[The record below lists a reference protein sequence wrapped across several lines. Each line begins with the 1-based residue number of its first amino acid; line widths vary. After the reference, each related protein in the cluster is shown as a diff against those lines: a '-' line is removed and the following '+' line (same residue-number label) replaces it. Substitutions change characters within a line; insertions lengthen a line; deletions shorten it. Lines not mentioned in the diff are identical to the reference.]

1 MARLGY
7 IGNDSKIFHINENPD
22 NSVLR
27 KKKEEEPA
35 LVKVAETVKPTT
47 QTFNS
52 ESSKTQTFTQPTAKA
67 KESKKESKNEKK
79 KASLKDALNNYKE
92 TIKNSAVANQ
102 GFNLSNAISDMAN
115 LSDANKQ
122 LLESAPIIGN
132 YYRTQNQGRKNAV
145 NLATNM
151 GSGAIGTMEKA
162 ADAAGDLVFNPIE
175 QRYNYAFDYLTKGK
189 KTADENLAD
198 LKKMQERDIKKNR
211 TEKFLEDTGYNDIAD
226 ELEKGSAIK
235 RSNLG
240 GQISQGL
247 GGMVP
252 ALVLGQ
258 AWGGAPELTNI
269 SGLQGKE
276 RLAAALGNVGK
287 TYMAQL
293 PSNAVLGASSYGGG
307 MEEALNDGASM
318 NRARAYGLTNAGIE
332 QLTEMLTGGVPGLE
346 GKGGIDQLVDPLINR
361 NTNGYLN
368 ALLRAGYGALGEGLE
383 ESAGTYLD
391 ALARRGILEQ
401 NIDWNE
407 VNKEALQSGLAGAA
421 TGAILNAPS
430 TSQDFQNVRAENR
443 ARDVLGDAEYAEGR
457 GQYNPDYK
465 GWENQREEN
474 RIENE
479 KKAEERQQ
487 RNEEFARIQQ
497 EREEEARKAQELA
510 QEREKEQERI
520 RQQEETKRAQ
530 EAIKQPQITAQIDGR
545 KTQDIKEFKDVRNDY
560 NQYYKK
566 ADMENF
572 DNTVL
577 KKAMDTIEGSK
588 RYGRTKQQWLDVAN
602 NIGMQLR
609 GQDIDTIKKYA
620 FESFKDQA
628 PNRNF
633 NKQGKGT
640 DMWGAHDWVRAVY
653 EGAKVNE
660 AQQATQ
666 TEAQETTPKYVDSFK
681 GETWKESKNKHV
693 QKNEV
698 TDMDL
703 QFVTD
708 KPGVFIGR
716 QAELARTQTLEQYKN
731 WVDGLTQ
738 EAQQNIKDYGGAEK
752 IWNES
757 QTMTPLEIANKI
769 YNEDNAKISEETTQK
784 ENRMDDKTF
793 EKTVKD
799 TILRTTERDALD
811 MNETKESFM
820 RHNYN
825 KATSDELGITQ
836 KQIEDIYDKYRNEDG
851 SFKTEN
857 GKKLENLQRE
867 IEQEEKLVEQGK
879 SDDGYHLAELEKEYE
894 ELLKQNIEQSNIAEE
909 IKEPVIKAE
918 EKPKIEKQPKVETK
932 EEEKQ
937 YLMDNGMPEEKAQ
950 ILYEMPKPPKET
962 LSERIK
968 NNKASRREE
977 ISYWRRNLVD
987 KGETIY
993 KIGKKT
999 KNPNLYAKYDKRG
1012 TTTGEANYDIGVAQT
1027 DLKGKPYKNFTD
1039 ANGKKTSMS
1048 LNQIWDGM
1056 DLKAA
1061 NEYLAHYLNVDRYP
1075 QLNEDGSHKYVIGPS
1090 VTDEV
1095 SKQRIAELEAEHPE
1109 LKRFGEN
1116 IWQYEKNQLQ
1126 SRVEAGQ
1133 ISQAQANQFLKETPH
1148 YVHLQRE
1155 IPKGSTTTIE
1165 FDKNGNAKVNKNI
1178 KEFKG
1183 STLNIL
1189 PFQDTMAQ
1197 YTLDVRNSIRDNI
1210 FAQELAKT
1218 LGVGTNGETVENIED
1233 IFGTNP
1239 ELLKDNGDGTYSL
1252 TFFNKGTATVIP
1264 IDQGIYESLQP
1275 NKHYDFEDRKF
1286 FKGVRKIDNIRKAL
1300 LTEKNPM
1307 FLATNMMKDAFDA
1320 PLNSKYPVLFA
1331 KNYPRAVFEIL
1342 RNGQNYQQYQALGGL
1357 QNTYFDSEGYKK
1369 QGSKLNPLTWI
1380 EKANNAI
1387 EQIPRLAEFMSTM
1400 EKTGDVDQAMYNA
1413 AEVTTNFKRGGDVT
1427 KAANRNGATFLNAS
1441 VQGFSKQ
1448 IRNFTDAF
1456 NITDGKVNVDA
1467 KQAVQ
1472 MLGKVL
1478 VLGIAPGLLN
1488 DLMWDDDD
1496 EYKDMQ
1502 DYQKDR
1508 YYLFKGKN
1516 GEWIRIPKGRAV
1528 SVFQSAAR
1536 RTGYAL
1542 KGQEDA
1548 FKDFGKFASGQIAPN
1563 NPFENN
1569 IISPIV
1575 DVGRNKSW
1583 SGNAIIPQSLE
1594 KKKAEKQ
1601 YNEKTDKASRK
1612 ISETIN
1618 KSKIAKTLIPKN
1630 YRSAMGIN
1638 YLMDQYSGAIGDIA
1652 LPMITPKASSKN
1664 TNVLTKPVTD
1674 KFTTDAVYSNK
1685 SVNSFYD
1692 TMNKLAEEDETPV
1705 DIAKNNYMTSKSIA
1719 LSKLYK
1725 EQRNIQNDES
1735 LSKSEKYEQAREV
1748 QKQINA
1754 FTKQAVKDVKNIE
1767 EEEYYLKIG
1776 DSYYK
1781 KVIEDGETKYKQDTS
1796 KKIPVGDKYALY
1808 DYFREKYEKSKE

>member
-7 IGNDSKIFHINENPD
+7 IGTDSKIFHINENPD

-27 KKKEEEPA
+27 KKKKEEEPA

-52 ESSKTQTFTQPTAKA
+52 ESSKIQTFTQPTAKA
-67 KESKKESKNEKK
+67 KESKKENKSDKK
-79 KASLKDALNNYKE
+79 KTSLKDALNNYKE
-92 TIKNSAVANQ
+92 TIKNSAVNNQ
-102 GFNLSNAISDMAN
+102 GFNISNAISDLAN

-122 LLESAPIIGN
+122 LLESVPIIGN
-132 YYRTQNQGRKNAV
+132 YYKTQNQGRKNAT

-151 GSGAIGTMEKA
+151 ATGAVGTMEKA
-162 ADAAGDLVFNPIE
+162 ADAASDLVFNPIE

-189 KTADENLAD
+189 KTADKNLAD

-211 TEKFLEDTGYNDIAD
+211 TEKFLEDTGYNDVAD
-226 ELEKGSAIK
+226 ELEEGSAIK
-235 RSNLG
+235 RNNLG
-240 GQISQGL
+240 GQVSQGL

-258 AWGGAPELTNI
+258 AWGGTPELTNI
-269 SGLQGKE
+269 NGLKGKE
-276 RLAAALGNVGK
+276 KLAAALGNVGK

-293 PSNAVLGASSYGGG
+293 PSNAILGASSYGSG

-346 GKGGIDQLVDPLINR
+346 GKGGIDQFVEPLINR

-391 ALARRGILEQ
+391 ALARLGILGQ
-401 NIDWNE
+401 DINWRD
-407 VNKEALQSGLAGAA
+407 VNREALQSGLTGAA
-421 TGAILNAPS
+421 TGAILNSPS
-430 TSQDFQNVRAENR
+430 TSQDFQNVKTENKIR
-443 ARDVLGDAEYAEGR
+443 NALGDAEYAEGR
-457 GQYNPDYK
+457 EQYNPDYK

-474 RIENE
+474 RIKNE
-479 KKAEERQQ
+479 KKVEENTKRK
-487 RNEEFARIQQ
+487 EEFERIQQ
-497 EREEEARKAQELA
+497 QRQEEARKAQELA
-510 QEREKEQERI
+510 QERQKEQERI
-520 RQQEETKRAQ
+520 RQQEEAKMAQ
-530 EAIKQPQITAQIDGR
+530 ETIKQPQIVAQDDGR
-545 KTQDIKEFKDVRNDY
+545 KTQDIKEFKDVRKDY

-566 ADMENF
+566 ADMDNF
-572 DNTVL
+572 DNTIL
-577 KKAMDTIEGSK
+577 NKAMSTIEGSK
-588 RYGRTKQQWLDVAN
+588 RYGRTKQEWLDVAN
-602 NIGMQLR
+602 NIGTQLR

-640 DMWGAHDWVRAVY
+640 DMWGVHDWARAVY

-660 AQQATQ
+660 AQQAAQ
-666 TEAQETTPKYVDSFK
+666 SQSSTEAVQSNVETEQQTPQIKTKELTEDQKRDLK
-681 GETWKESKNKHV
+681 GFRDAGMYASISKEQFLKN
-693 QKNEV
+693 NYS
-698 TDMDL
+698 
-703 QFVTD
+703 
-708 KPGVFIGR
+708 PR
-716 QAELARTQTLEQYKN
+716 LEQEL
-731 WVDGLTQ
+731 GLTREQAGEWFDNSKTKEYKKLHDKMQ
-738 EAQQNIKDYGGAEK
+738 ELYRKDIVK
-752 IWNES
+752 NSI
-757 QTMTPLEIANKI
+757 PLE
-769 YNEDNAKISEETTQK
+769 ERSDFVFNAYDKNLSYEQMEKNLEEAVF
-784 ENRMDDKTF
+784 NR
-793 EKTVKD
+793 TVKD
-799 TILRTTERDALD
+799 RILKTTERDALD

-825 KATSDELGITQ
+825 KATSDELGITK

-879 SDDGYHLAELEKEYE
+879 SDDGYHLAELQKEYE
-894 ELLKQNIEQSNIAEE
+894 NLLKQNMQESNVAEE
-909 IKEPVIKAE
+909 IKEPVIKVE
-918 EKPKIEKQPKVETK
+918 EKQQKIEKQPKVETK

-937 YLMDNGMPEEKAQ
+937 YLIDSGMPEEKAQ

-993 KIGKKT
+993 RIGKKT

-1056 DLKAA
+1056 DLKTA

-1090 VTDEV
+1090 VTDEM

-1218 LGVGTNGETVENIED
+1218 LGVGADGETVENIED

-1286 FKGVRKIDNIRKAL
+1286 FKGVRKVDNIRKAL

-1357 QNTYFDSEGYKK
+1357 QNTYFDSEGYRK

-1413 AEVTTNFKRGGDVT
+1413 AEVTTNFKRGGDVA
-1427 KAANRNGATFLNAS
+1427 KAANRNGFTFLNAS
-1441 VQGFSKQ
+1441 IQGFDKQ
-1448 IRNFTDAF
+1448 IRNFTD
-1456 NITDGKVNVDA
+1456 IQTP

-1496 EYKDMQ
+1496 EYKEMQ

-1692 TMNKLAEEDETPV
+1692 TMNKLAEEDETPI
-1705 DIAKNNYMTSKSIA
+1705 DIAKNNYMASKSIA